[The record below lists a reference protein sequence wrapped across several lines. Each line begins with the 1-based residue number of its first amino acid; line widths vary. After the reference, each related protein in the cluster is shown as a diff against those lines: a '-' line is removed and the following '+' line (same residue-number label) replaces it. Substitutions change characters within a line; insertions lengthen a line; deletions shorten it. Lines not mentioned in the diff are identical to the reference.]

1 MERPRLAI
9 VGYGKMGK
17 EVESLAKEKG
27 FEITDIFDIDK
38 PLNENGNYRFDV
50 AIDFTSPDAVIEN
63 IRKYAKLRKNAVI
76 GTTGW
81 YEHLLEVKKIVE
93 ETGIGLIYSSNFSV
107 GVQIYYRV
115 IEEVAKLMNNFEEYD
130 PLVYEIHHR
139 YKKDSPSGTA
149 LTIGKILLENLNR
162 KQKISTTANEMD
174 PNSIGIAS
182 LRGGE
187 VVGIHSVT
195 FDSIFDSIEIVH
207 RAKNRKGFALGAL
220 LASQTIFGKKGL
232 IQFNI

>member
-1 MERPRLAI
+1 MEKPRLAI

-17 EVESLAKEKG
+17 EVASLAKEKG
-27 FEITDIFDIDK
+27 FEITDIFDVDK
-38 PLNENGNYRFDV
+38 PLNENGDYRFDV

-81 YEHLLEVKKIVE
+81 YEHLFEVKKIVE
-93 ETGIGLIYSSNFSV
+93 EAGIGLIYSSNFSV
-107 GVQIYYRV
+107 GVQVYFKI
-115 IEEVAKLMNNFEEYD
+115 IEEISKLMNSFEEYD

-149 LTIGKILLENLNR
+149 LTIGKILIENLNR
-162 KQKISTTANEMD
+162 KRKISTTANEMTPD
-174 PNSIGIAS
+174 SIGIAS

-187 VVGIHSVT
+187 VVGIHSVA
-195 FDSIFDSIEIVH
+195 FDSVFDSIEIVH

-220 LASQTIFGKKGL
+220 LASQIIFGKKGL
-232 IQFNI
+232 IQFSI

>member
-1 MERPRLAI
+1 MEKPRLAI

-17 EVESLAKEKG
+17 EVESLAQEKG
-27 FEITDIFDIDK
+27 FEITDIFDIDN

-50 AIDFTSPDAVIEN
+50 AIDFTSPDVVIEN
-63 IRKYAKLRKNAVI
+63 IRKYAKLKKNAVI

-81 YEHLLEVKKIVE
+81 YEHLPEVKKIVE
-93 ETGIGLIYSSNFSV
+93 EAEIGLIYSSNFSV
-107 GVQIYYRV
+107 GVQIYFKI
-115 IEEVAKLMNNFEEYD
+115 IEEISKLMNNFEEYD
-130 PLVYEIHHR
+130 PFVYEVHHR

-149 LTIGKILLENLNR
+149 ITIGKILLENLER
-162 KQKISTTANEMD
+162 KKKISTTANEVTPD
-174 PNSIGIAS
+174 SIGIAS
-182 LRGGE
+182 SRGGE

-195 FDSIFDSIEIVH
+195 FDSVFDSIEIIH

-220 LASQTIFGKKGL
+220 LASQTIFGRKGL